1 MGTDTTHQMV
11 ITAVCSG
18 MSQSGAARTYGVCVA
33 SDGPLSLRGPV
44 YIPAYLAS
52 RQPEPDQLQIPD
64 RVV

>member
-44 YIPAYLAS
+44 YLAS